1 MSLQASHV
9 SLQAS
14 HVSLQARQMT
24 DVARTFHILVCCHEY
39 LYLELK
45 YASLNEVIFH
55 VAAIGRGVG
64 SRERLG
70 RFFFFGGGGQRCEL
84 GSERGRSATEDS
96 ARMSLIAG
104 RRRIARVG
112 IRRRV
117 GNSPW
122 INTSE

>member
-70 RFFFFGGGGQRCEL
+70 RFFFFFGGGGKGASL
-84 GSERGRSATEDS
+84 GVSEDE
-96 ARMSLIAG
+96 ARP
-104 RRRIARVG
+104 RIVL
-112 IRRRV
+112 
-117 GNSPW
+117 
-122 INTSE
+122 E